1 MDIFLFLNHNL
12 QYNNGFRKKKS
23 LFQTLLYKQYI
34 RTKLEYCSVV
44 FHSSLTVQQSASLE
58 RCQAVC
64 LRVILQENYVSH
76 SAALEMTGL
85 DSLADRRKAR
95 CLSFSLKCIKDTNN
109 ARFFPRNPNLDHTLE
124 ARKREEFKV
133 NFCRT
138 KQYLNSAIP
147 YCQRLLNE
155 YFNLLG
161 D

>member
-1 MDIFLFLNHNL
+1 
-12 QYNNGFRKKKS
+12 
-23 LFQTLLYKQYI
+23 
-34 RTKLEYCSVV
+34 
-44 FHSSLTVQQSASLE
+44 
-58 RCQAVC
+58 
-64 LRVILQENYVSH
+64 
-76 SAALEMTGL
+76 MTGL

-95 CLSFSLKCIKDTNN
+95 CLSFSLKCTKDTYN

-155 YFNLLG
+155 YFTLLE
-161 D
+161 DQEEQEEEQEEEEEAVDRR